1 MIDFTKPVTT
11 KSGQKVR
18 ILCTDGPNKYYPV
31 IGLLEGEDDVE
42 TWTLDGQYMP
52 HDPEKYGNLDLVN
65 TPAIALETAAEMTS
79 KSLRAL
85 GWAVLMVPPE
95 KLRGVHPHRVEIELG
110 SALKTC
116 LALYGRQ
123 PVEPLNLG
131 AEHV

>member
-11 KSGQKVR
+11 KGGRKVR

-31 IGLLEGEDDVE
+31 IGLLEGEDVVE
-42 TWTLDGQYMP
+42 TWTLDGQYLT
-52 HDPEKYGNLDLVN
+52 HEEEGHNLDLVN
-65 TPAIALETAAEMTS
+65 TPAIALETAAEMAA
-79 KSLRAL
+79 KSLREL

-95 KLRGVHPHRVEIELG
+95 KLKGVHPHRVEIELG